1 MNKDE
6 YTKEHFPEI
15 DSGATPCGNQI
26 IVQLR
31 TMKKKS
37 SGGIILA
44 EETKDFNK
52 HNTQVGRLVK
62 VGHIAFKNR
71 DTGEDWKEGAW
82 AQLGDLVVMP
92 RYGGFRYELPIPNTD
107 DTAIFCVYAD
117 YEVKMV
123 IESHFEQFDKL
134 L

>member
-1 MNKDE
+1 VTKDE
-6 YTKEHFPEI
+6 YCKEHFPEI

-31 TMKKKS
+31 TVKKKS

-44 EETKDFNK
+44 EETMDFNK
-52 HNTQVGRLVK
+52 HNTQVARLVK
-62 VGHIAFKNR
+62 VGHIAFKHR
-71 DTGEDWKEGAW
+71 DTGEEWKEGAW
-82 AQLGDLVVMP
+82 AAVGDVVVIP
-92 RYGGFRYELPIPNTD
+92 RYGGFRYELPIPGTNE
-107 DTAIFCVYAD
+107 TAIFCVYAD

-123 IESHFEQFDKL
+123 IDSHFEQFDKL